1 MTARQSPLTVSERL
15 TETRQPTRQLLVK
28 FSDSFLASI
37 EKENEGSSSAD
48 DYLRYTKLD
57 QGKPANFALLEQD
70 PLEYWLVWG
79 IAKEND
85 KMKPFRFVEQPSQED
100 IELELGKDYVQSM
113 NFEKTAVRKPSQCLT
128 WPVYN
133 WDTNRVQVLEVS
145 HISLARQFAKY
156 GLNKKYSRNLLDWD
170 FELSKIKADM
180 VKYGL
185 LIVPRDEDEHDE
197 AAMEK
202 AWAAAEKAGF
212 DLNRIVTGGDPF
224 SEG

>member
-1 MTARQSPLTVSERL
+1 MRRDNP
-15 TETRQPTRQLLVK
+15 TRQPTVK
-28 FSDSFLASI
+28 FSQDFSPPSR
-37 EKENEGSSSAD
+37 KKTKVSSSAD
-48 DYLRYTKLD
+48 NYLRYTKLD
-57 QGKPANFALLEQD
+57 QGKPANFCLLEQD

-79 IAKEND
+79 VAKEND
-85 KMKPFRFVEQPSQED
+85 SMKPFRFLEQPSQED
-100 IELELGKDYVQSM
+100 IDLELGSDYVQSM
-113 NFEKTAVRKPSQCLT
+113 NYDKTAVRKPSQCLT

-133 WDTNRVQVLEVS
+133 WDAERVQVLEVS

-180 VKYGL
+180 VKYEL

-202 AWAAAEKAGF
+202 AWNCHLRLLKAWIGESWF
-212 DLNRIVTGGDPF
+212 
-224 SEG
+224 

>member
-1 MTARQSPLTVSERL
+1 M
-15 TETRQPTRQLLVK
+15 K

-100 IELELGKDYVQSM
+100 MS
-113 NFEKTAVRKPSQCLT
+113 
-128 WPVYN
+128 
-133 WDTNRVQVLEVS
+133 
-145 HISLARQFAKY
+145 
-156 GLNKKYSRNLLDWD
+156 
-170 FELSKIKADM
+170 
-180 VKYGL
+180 
-185 LIVPRDEDEHDE
+185 
-197 AAMEK
+197 
-202 AWAAAEKAGF
+202 
-212 DLNRIVTGGDPF
+212 
-224 SEG
+224 

>member
-1 MTARQSPLTVSERL
+1 MKLSSG
-15 TETRQPTRQLLVK
+15 
-28 FSDSFLASI
+28 FLATI

-48 DYLRYTKLD
+48 NYLRYTKLD

-70 PLEYWLVWG
+70 PLQYWLVWG
-79 IAKEND
+79 VDANE
-85 KMKPFRFVEQPSQED
+85 KMKPFRFMTQPTAEE
-100 IELELGKDYVQSM
+100 INLELGNDYSQCL
-113 NFEKTAVRKPSQCLT
+113 NYDKTGVRKPVECLT

-180 VKYGL
+180 VKYEL

-202 AWAAAEKAGF
+202 AWKAAEKAGF

>member
-1 MTARQSPLTVSERL
+1 MKLSSG
-15 TETRQPTRQLLVK
+15 
-28 FSDSFLASI
+28 FLATI

-48 DYLRYTKLD
+48 NYLRYTKLD

-79 IAKEND
+79 EAKEGGS
-85 KMKPFRFVEQPSQED
+85 MKPFRFPGQPDQSD
-100 IELELGKDYVQSM
+100 IDLELGSDYVQSM
-113 NFEKTAVRKPSQCLT
+113 NFDKTAVRKPSQCLT

-133 WDTNRVQVLEVS
+133 WDINKVQVLEVS

-156 GLNKKYSRNLLDWD
+156 GLNKKYSRNLLSWD
-170 FELSKIKADM
+170 FELSKVVADM
-180 VKYGL
+180 TRYEL

-197 AAMEK
+197 AVMEK
-202 AWAAAEKAGF
+202 AWEATEKAGF
-212 DLNRIVTGGDPF
+212 DLSRIVGGGDPF